1 MSGNA
6 LKDYMLEAVPSW
18 LVGCHQHVLERGEFV
33 QTQTAPCLLALG
45 MKHRSHFILYN
56 TYSQPGMSFLLMKL
70 LNRFL
75 QLVARLPLFYLN
87 SFAK

>member
-6 LKDYMLEAVPSW
+6 LKDYMLESVPSW
-18 LVGCHQHVLERGEFV
+18 LVGCHQRVLERGEFV

-45 MKHRSHFILYN
+45 MKQRTRFILYN
-56 TYSQPGMSFLLMKL
+56 TYSQPDMSFLLMKL

-75 QLVARLPLFYLN
+75 QLVVRLPLFYLN